1 MWSHFVRV
9 TIFIHG
15 MSPII
20 TARISP
26 VSRYMLRDVICH
38 KTRATILP
46 ESRDSGPDGPVVVW
60 SDGPDVVCGPLW

>member
-1 MWSHFVRV
+1 MLV

-46 ESRDSGPDGPVVVW
+46 ESRDSGPD
-60 SDGPDVVCGPLW
+60 VVCGPLW